1 MTETKIDANNVD
13 LETAARRRP
22 QVDSDYIPRGPLADA
37 MVDGIARLVTTKSDA
52 DRAAELKERIR
63 AALIPVCALMD
74 EAAQSHLLVS
84 FITGPNHF
92 GKFEVKELCLMK
104 RF

>member
-1 MTETKIDANNVD
+1 MSETKIDANNAEPFND
-13 LETAARRRP
+13 YHGARVSEVER
-22 QVDSDYIPRGPLADA
+22 VAGDA
-37 MVDGIARLVTTKSDA
+37 VRLVPTKSDA
-52 DRAAELKERIR
+52 DLAAELKDRIR
-63 AALIPVCALMD
+63 AALAPVCALMD

-84 FITGPNHF
+84 FMTGPNHF

>member
-1 MTETKIDANNVD
+1 MTETKIDTNNAEPFND
-13 LETAARRRP
+13 YSNRP
-22 QVDSDYIPRGPLADA
+22 SEIERIGGDAVRLAP
-37 MVDGIARLVTTKSDA
+37 TKSDA

-63 AALIPVCALMD
+63 AALVPVCALMD

-84 FITGPNHF
+84 FMTGPNHF

>member
-1 MTETKIDANNVD
+1 MVQAVECEEVTETKIDANNAEPFND
-13 LETAARRRP
+13 YRSRETGDT
-22 QVDSDYIPRGPLADA
+22 V
-37 MVDGIARLVTTKSDA
+37 RLVTTKSDA

-63 AALIPVCALMD
+63 AALVPVCTLMD

-84 FITGPNHF
+84 FMTGPNHF